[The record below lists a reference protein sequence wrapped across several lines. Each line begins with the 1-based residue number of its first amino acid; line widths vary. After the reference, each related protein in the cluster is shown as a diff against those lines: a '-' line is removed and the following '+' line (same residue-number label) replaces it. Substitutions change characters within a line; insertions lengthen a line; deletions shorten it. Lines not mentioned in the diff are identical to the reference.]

1 MDTPRT
7 NLGDATYLGRPPPD
21 FDMTLEPSFQS
32 PSKDGNLLQQL
43 RNGQGASIRTPR
55 GSRAPLG
62 DRRNVPAGIGG
73 SEFTPMLK
81 SATQNRARRRGK
93 ENTNGLATPAL
104 GKIDEDMDMTNVP
117 VESSLFGPSRN
128 LSYADATALPE
139 VEASSTQSTPLVLPT
154 RRGGSKGLLQDG
166 NQLSLREQENVI
178 DKIEK
183 ENFGL
188 KLKIHFLEEALRK
201 TGPGFSEAT
210 VKENTELKVDKF
222 TMQRELQKYKKH
234 LASAEKDLETY
245 QQQILEVRERAKQK
259 YADQDQKAENDA
271 LQRRLEDRDA
281 EIEDLKQ
288 QLNEA
293 ESRNDDKS
301 TMEKELA
308 EYKRQLESAEKDIEA
323 YEQQL
328 LDAQQEKDEQ
338 KHTDES
344 HKAENEDL
352 QRRLEDRDDEIEDL
366 KRQLQRSQDDDKATM
381 QREISKYEKQ
391 LKSAEKELEIY
402 RHQILE
408 AEEKAKQ
415 DYADQKA
422 EIDALHRRL
431 EDQDAEIQRYAE
443 QMAEHDTL
451 RRRLQ
456 DRNADIQK
464 YADQDAENDALRR
477 RLKDKD
483 MEIKRYAEQQA
494 ENDHLRRRLQEQAAE
509 VQSQQKAENDTLRR
523 RLQDQEAEIQK
534 YTHQMVENETLRR
547 RLREQETEI
556 QRYSKQQAESD
567 QLRRRVQE
575 QDAEIRKYTQQEA
588 ENDALRR
595 RLKDRDAEIE
605 DLIQLQRLQDND
617 KETKLRNILASE
629 AERHKSEEAALN
641 RRIDDLRRDLEV
653 RHSTLTNLHD
663 EISKLRGDLR
673 QSESDRQAQ
682 AEKIKSLEDEI
693 DVLQATLDEEL
704 EDADQRAKQT
714 DEETKLRNTLASET
728 ERHKTEEAILNRR
741 IEDLRRDLEARQSA
755 LTSLHEEISALR
767 EDLLQSES
775 DRQVQAEKIEA
786 LEDEV
791 EVLQATLDD
800 ESEDASQKLR
810 EANELCQ
817 DLERQ
822 LELSKREKVQQTGR
836 TDQAEKIKALEDK
849 VETLQATL
857 ESESEDASRQLRQ
870 ADELRRDLERQLEL
884 SKREKLQQ
892 TDRLGQLADAN
903 SLAEQLRQELE
914 ETKQELEETKQDLQD
929 AEQECEELK
938 AKIDVASRQESKT
951 ATQASQASED
961 LGRQL
966 LRAQKEAKKAKLL
979 CEDLRSQL
987 DAARRDLDY
996 ATPLCHELRQKLDR
1010 ARSERAAY
1018 QASVAK
1024 LEVDCE
1030 RLKKGAQDA
1039 LAWIQAKN
1047 AQQEQEQQQREREQ
1061 EHEQPT
1067 LLIPG
1072 GPIKKARATTFR
1084 YGDMVRD
1091 VVDQKDHEAVIRAAN
1106 SAQRRHEKEIRG
1118 MALQMEWMQA
1128 RWERE
1133 AKLRND
1139 GAFAKKFLQLRLDIA
1154 DACNKADLRILN
1166 RIHQDL
1172 GLKPPAEL
1180 LARKQQQE
1188 QQEQHQS
1195 LYQKS
1200 RKPAKDKLK
1209 VFVAVVRAVARMRV
1223 DARRWGEHEKTRQ
1236 RLVAAW
1242 EEQNQNQNQ
1251 NQNHG
1256 RGHGRDQVV
1265 CS

>member
-21 FDMTLEPSFQS
+21 FDMTQEPSFQS
-32 PSKDGNLLQQL
+32 PAKDNNLLQQL
-43 RNGQGASIRTPR
+43 RSGQGASIRTPR
-55 GSRAPLG
+55 GSRAPLV
-62 DRRNVPAGIGG
+62 DRRNVPVGIGG
-73 SEFTPMLK
+73 AEFTPMLK
-81 SATQNRARRRGK
+81 SATRNRTRRRGK
-93 ENTNGLATPAL
+93 ENTNGIGTPAL
-104 GKIDEDMDMTNVP
+104 GKIEEDMDMTNVP

-128 LSYADATALPE
+128 MSYADNTALPE
-139 VEASSTQSTPLVLPT
+139 VEASSTASTPMVLPT
-154 RRGGSKGLLQDG
+154 RHGGGKGILQDG

-210 VKENTELKVDKF
+210 VKENTELKVDKV
-222 TMQRELQKYKKH
+222 TMQRELGKYKKH

-259 YADQDQKAENDA
+259 YADKDQKAENEA

-281 EIEDLKQ
+281 EIEELRQ
-288 QLNEA
+288 QLNQA
-293 ESRNDDKS
+293 ETENDDKAS
-301 TMEKELA
+301 MERDIS
-308 EYKRQLESAEKDIEA
+308 EYKRQLASAEKDIET
-323 YEQQL
+323 YEERM
-328 LDAQQEKDEQ
+328 LDAQQERDEQ
-338 KHTDES
+338 KYTDDS
-344 HKAENEDL
+344 HKAENDDLRRRLAGRDAEIEDL
-352 QRRLEDRDDEIEDL
+352 QR
-366 KRQLQRSQDDDKATM
+366 QLQRAQDDDKAAM

-391 LKSAEKELEIY
+391 LTSAENELEIY

-408 AEEKAKQ
+408 VEEKAKQ
-415 DYADQKA
+415 DAADQKA
-422 EIDALHRRL
+422 EIDTLHRRL
-431 EDQDAEIQRYAE
+431 EDQDVEIERYAD
-443 QMAEHDTL
+443 QLAEHDTL

-456 DRNADIQK
+456 DRNTDIQK

-477 RLKDKD
+477 RLKEKEV
-483 MEIKRYAEQQA
+483 EIKRYSEQQA
-494 ENDHLRRRLQEQAAE
+494 ESDRLRRRLQEQDIEIQRYSEQQAESDHLRRRLQEQGAE
-509 VQSQQKAENDTLRR
+509 VQTQQKAENDALRR
-523 RLQDQEAEIQK
+523 RLQDQDAEIQK
-534 YTHQMVENETLRR
+534 YIQQRSEIDALRR
-547 RLREQETEI
+547 RLTEQDMEI
-556 QRYSKQQAESD
+556 QRHSKQQAESD
-567 QLRRRVQE
+567 HLRRRLQE
-575 QDAEIRKYTQQEA
+575 QDAEIQKYTQQKA
-588 ENDALRR
+588 ENDALHR

-653 RHSTLTNLHD
+653 RHSSLTNLHD
-663 EISKLRGDLR
+663 EISTLRDSLR
-673 QSESDRQAQ
+673 QGESTRQAQ
-682 AEKIKSLEDEI
+682 AEKIKALEDEI
-693 DVLQATLDEEL
+693 EILQATLDDEL
-704 EDADQRAKQT
+704 EDADQRLKQG
-714 DEETKLRNTLASET
+714 DEEAKLRNTLANET
-728 ERHKTEEAILNRR
+728 ERHKSEEAMLNRR
-741 IEDLRRDLEARQSA
+741 IEDLRRDLEARQST
-755 LTSLHEEISALR
+755 LTNLHDEISALR

-800 ESEDASQKLR
+800 ESEEASQRLR

-822 LELSKREKVQQTGR
+822 LALSKGDKVQQTHR
-836 TDQAEKIKALEDK
+836 QDQSEKIKALEDK
-849 VETLQATL
+849 IETLQATL
-857 ESESEDASRQLRQ
+857 ESESEDANRRLRR

-884 SKREKLQQ
+884 SSREKVQQ
-892 TDRLGQLADAN
+892 TDRLGQLEDAD
-903 SLAEQLRQELE
+903 SLAEQARQKLEETRRELE

-938 AKIDVASRQESKT
+938 AKVDIASRQGSKA
-951 ATQASQASED
+951 ATQASRASED
-961 LGRQL
+961 LERQL
-966 LRAQKEAKKAKLL
+966 LRAQKDAKKAKLL
-979 CEDLRSQL
+979 SDDLRSQL
-987 DAARRDLDY
+987 DVARRDLDY
-996 ATPLCHELRQKLDR
+996 AAPLCQELRQKLDR

-1047 AQQEQEQQQREREQ
+1047 AEQGR

-1072 GPIKKARATTFR
+1072 PAGPIKKATATTFR

-1133 AKLRND
+1133 SKLRND

-1154 DACNKADLRILN
+1154 DAWYVSRPFFFIFISPFFPPPLHLPYPNPTYLY
-1166 RIHQDL
+1166 IH
-1172 GLKPPAEL
+1172 
-1180 LARKQQQE
+1180 
-1188 QQEQHQS
+1188 S
-1195 LYQKS
+1195 
-1200 RKPAKDKLK
+1200 
-1209 VFVAVVRAVARMRV
+1209 FI
-1223 DARRWGEHEKTRQ
+1223 
-1236 RLVAAW
+1236 
-1242 EEQNQNQNQ
+1242 
-1251 NQNHG
+1251 
-1256 RGHGRDQVV
+1256 
-1265 CS
+1265 C